1 MKRHFLLI
9 AFILSVLFSG
19 IVSAANVT
27 KVTITTKE
35 PLVGEKQS
43 FKASVPETASTEIYE
58 VHWSG
63 EFENGRFVQGNNY
76 TMTVRL
82 RIKASSSN
90 VFAPASKSNA
100 TINGHKGKVS
110 VVREYKAISVKYTW
124 KELGGPNPDNPKTK
138 LRTRLAEIAAAY
150 TARNTDNDKVLMNHL
165 REQLP
170 GAQIWSTGGSYSY
183 TRKVPSETVD
193 GNITVSIGI
202 TYEGVTLDNYNFSVL
217 LPALNKSPEAAKLQ
231 ADMNLMKT
239 ALKNLMVTAH
249 TTGDDVLAAVNAA
262 AVNGTRATWDIDYKY
277 SAPTAVIQGSI
288 DGDIILAL
296 GDKRDYFHAH
306 KTLPVNG
313 SAADAAIDADFSAL
327 SKALHNHSVNNS
339 TTQEELINVASDA
352 IKNGSKLSFASF
364 TKTDATYYNEGKIV
378 ICFELT
384 NKEAS
389 RSPRISMKFSKLR
402 PPLPKD
408 ISINDDEWE
417 ILRLTNKERYKN
429 GAGTL
434 VMIPALQDAGDIRAE
449 EIVIVMRKDHLRPDG
464 RPYHTAIDP
473 KFTNNGY
480 TGENCAKYSETPAQ
494 SITGWMG
501 SDGHRKNMLK
511 GIWAYFGAGMHKA
524 SDGKKYWV
532 QLFTIGNGVIE
543 AETNT
548 GSFHFDTVADMENAY
563 LICKVGEGVNAYV
576 PLDEDYMFKKGN
588 QYTIHLMGK
597 SVTVTV
603 GEN

>member
-1 MKRHFLLI
+1 MKRFFIFIACFTAILI
-9 AFILSVLFSG
+9 SVAE
-19 IVSAANVT
+19 SAASVT
-27 KVTITTKE
+27 KVIITTKE
-35 PLVGEKQS
+35 PMMGEKISHQ
-43 FKASVPETASTEIYE
+43 ASVPETASTQVYD
-58 VHWSG
+58 VKWSG
-63 EFENGRFVQGNNY
+63 EFENGRFVQGNDY
-76 TMTVRL
+76 TLTVKL

-90 VFAPASKSNA
+90 VFAPASKINA

-138 LRTRLAEIAAAY
+138 LRTRLAELAAAY
-150 TARNTDNDKVLMNHL
+150 TARNTDDDKVLMAYL
-165 REQLP
+165 KKELP
-170 GAQIWSTGGSYSY
+170 EADIWHAGGSYKY
-183 TRKVPSETVD
+183 RRVMPTETAD
-193 GNITVSIGI
+193 GRITVSIGI
-202 TYEGVTLDNYNFSVL
+202 TYDGVTLEGHNFSVV
-217 LPALNKSPEAAKLQ
+217 LPALSKSPAAAKLA
-231 ADMNLMKT
+231 ADLNLMKT
-239 ALKNLMVTAH
+239 ALDNYPVTAK
-249 TTGDDVLAAVNAA
+249 TTVDEVLAAANAA
-262 AVNGTRATWDIDYKY
+262 AINGSTAVWEGNYQY
-277 SAPTAVIQGSI
+277 NAPTSTVRGSI
-288 DGDIILAL
+288 EGKMIIAL
-296 GDKRDYFHAH
+296 GDNKDYLRVH
-306 KTLPVNG
+306 KSLPING

-327 SKALHNHSVNNS
+327 SKALHNQYINNG
-339 TTQEELINVASDA
+339 TTQEDLINVASAA
-352 IKNGSKLSFASF
+352 IKNGSRLSLVSF

-389 RSPRISMKFSKLR
+389 RSPRISMKLSKLR

-449 EIVIVMRKDHLRPDG
+449 EIVIVMRRDHLRPDG

-473 KFTNNGY
+473 KFTNGGY
-480 TGENCAKYSETPAQ
+480 TGENCVKHTETPAQ
-494 SITGWMG
+494 SITAWME
-501 SDGHRKNMLK
+501 SDGHRKNMLNS
-511 GIWAYFGAGMHKA
+511 IWAYFGAGMHKT
-524 SDGKKYWV
+524 SDGKKHWV

-548 GSFHFDTVADMENAY
+548 GSFHFNTVADMENAY

-603 GEN
+603 GK

>member
-1 MKRHFLLI
+1 
-9 AFILSVLFSG
+9 
-19 IVSAANVT
+19 
-27 KVTITTKE
+27 
-35 PLVGEKQS
+35 
-43 FKASVPETASTEIYE
+43 
-58 VHWSG
+58 
-63 EFENGRFVQGNNY
+63 
-76 TMTVRL
+76 
-82 RIKASSSN
+82 
-90 VFAPASKSNA
+90 
-100 TINGHKGKVS
+100 
-110 VVREYKAISVKYTW
+110 
-124 KELGGPNPDNPKTK
+124 
-138 LRTRLAEIAAAY
+138 
-150 TARNTDNDKVLMNHL
+150 
-165 REQLP
+165 
-170 GAQIWSTGGSYSY
+170 
-183 TRKVPSETVD
+183 
-193 GNITVSIGI
+193 
-202 TYEGVTLDNYNFSVL
+202 
-217 LPALNKSPEAAKLQ
+217 
-231 ADMNLMKT
+231 
-239 ALKNLMVTAH
+239 
-249 TTGDDVLAAVNAA
+249 
-262 AVNGTRATWDIDYKY
+262 
-277 SAPTAVIQGSI
+277 
-288 DGDIILAL
+288 
-296 GDKRDYFHAH
+296 
-306 KTLPVNG
+306 
-313 SAADAAIDADFSAL
+313 
-327 SKALHNHSVNNS
+327 
-339 TTQEELINVASDA
+339 
-352 IKNGSKLSFASF
+352 
-364 TKTDATYYNEGKIV
+364 
-378 ICFELT
+378 
-384 NKEAS
+384 
-389 RSPRISMKFSKLR
+389 MKFSKLR

-588 QYTIHLMGK
+588 QYTIHLLGK

-603 GEN
+603 GEY